1 LFQEDPPVRKSIS
14 DCLENFEV
22 ELDNGE
28 FNGIDI
34 DTIISSFGKI
44 VKGFQLRNK
53 HIADRFDVFSDSI
66 DDFISPIHGKL
77 LETESNIVAIVE
89 HMEVMRQKA
98 YSVTTLSEEKDST
111 IAALENDINLLLS
124 ACTDSTSELQNE
136 VHQNLGQLGSTFEVE
151 KLNYE
156 ADEQVEHHK
165 NSKYADASRKLI
177 NASGKVQ
184 TLIKQFKFKSEQV
197 DATVRDLQTKLN
209 ETTVAFELATE
220 ERDLNKDRVMQLE
233 SDIQSLQSTCSELKH
248 KVEGY
253 HVLEEEL
260 KKKEEEISSMHSAL
274 SAKEGI
280 QC

>member
-14 DCLENFEV
+14 DGLENFEV

-66 DDFISPIHGKL
+66 DDFISPLHGKL

-151 KLNYE
+151 KLNHE
-156 ADEQVEHHK
+156 ADEQVEHNK
-165 NSKYADASRKLI
+165 NNKYADVSRKLI

-220 ERDLNKDRVMQLE
+220 ERDLNKDRVLQLE
-233 SDIQSLQSTCSELKH
+233 SDIQSLQSACSELKD

-274 SAKEGI
+274 LAKEGI